1 MKERDILDLCSL
13 ISSGHDI
20 ISKIDR
26 VLSHPIELKSDKISK
41 LIIGY
46 GNLILINKRVKMYK
60 NSGILEIEEMV
71 DSFDNLLKS
80 LYVNWMMYIHKW
92 YDK

>member
-1 MKERDILDLCSL
+1 MKERDILDLCTL

-20 ISKIDR
+20 ISKINR
-26 VLSHPIELKSDKISK
+26 VLAHPIELKSDKISK

-46 GNLILINKRVKMYK
+46 GNLILINKKVKTYE

-80 LYVNWMMYIHKW
+80 SYVNWMMYIHKW